1 MAARKEGAAVD
12 IDVVADCCSRAAA
25 AHRGTLF
32 IEGVGGVMV
41 PLDERRTVLDLMQTL
56 GLPVLLVAGSYLG
69 TFSHTLTALDA
80 IRRRGLRVLAVVVN
94 ETAESP
100 LPLEDTVETIAR
112 FSHPSP
118 AIALPRLRNASADHP
133 AFARIADLL

>member
-1 MAARKEGAAVD
+1 
-12 IDVVADCCSRAAA
+12 
-25 AHRGTLF
+25 
-32 IEGVGGVMV
+32 
-41 PLDERRTVLDLMQTL
+41 
-56 GLPVLLVAGSYLG
+56 
-69 TFSHTLTALDA
+69 
-80 IRRRGLRVLAVVVN
+80 LRVLAVVVN